1 MPVDINKTIAE
12 ASLDNLHDIII
23 PDAIGFLPPAPGW
36 VIFGLLLLALL
47 FHFTLRFY
55 LRYKKSLYR
64 REALTELGRYQGENK
79 EETLQLLSLAKR
91 VAIVA
96 YGREESATLTGESWW
111 NYMEAHSKVK
121 ISKELRNEMS
131 KLLYDETYESNSSHY
146 RAIKTFVTLW
156 IKIHKAEHHV

>member
-1 MPVDINKTIAE
+1 MNKTIAE

-36 VIFGLLLLALL
+36 YILGLLLLALL

-55 LRYKKSLYR
+55 ARYKKSLYR
-64 REALTELGRYQGENK
+64 REALEELDRYQGENK

-111 NYMEAHSKVK
+111 NYMEAHSKVN
-121 ISKELRNEMS
+121 ISKELRDEMS
-131 KLLYDETYESNSSHY
+131 RLLYDEAYESDSAHY
-146 RAIKTFVTLW
+146 RAIKAIVTEW
-156 IKIHKAEHHV
+156 IKTHKVEHHV

>member
-1 MPVDINKTIAE
+1 MNKTIAE

-23 PDAIGFLPPAPGW
+23 PDAIGFFPPAPGW
-36 VIFGLLLLALL
+36 VMLGLLLLALL
-47 FHFTLRFY
+47 FHFAMRFY
-55 LRYKKSLYR
+55 MRYKKSLYR
-64 REALTELGRYQGENK
+64 REALEELDRYKGENK

-111 NYMEAHSKVK
+111 NYMEQHSKVN
-121 ISKELRNEMS
+121 ISKALRDEMS

-146 RAIKTFVTLW
+146 TDIKVFVTEWIKT
-156 IKIHKAEHHV
+156 HKVEHHV